1 MKKKISGLEDQSLA
15 EKPWQHQG
23 EVTSRQRPLNSLL
36 EATLDFKQAN
46 TQKHRPSPATPATR
60 ATRPALRIVATYC
73 DRCQGRSITPTL
85 TRIP

>member
-36 EATLDFKQAN
+36 EATLDFKQAKP
-46 TQKHRPSPATPATR
+46 QIHRPSPATPAPPDPR
-60 ATRPALRIVATYC
+60 CESLRLSC

-85 TRIP
+85 TLIP